1 MNYMPIFLNIEDKEF
16 LVIGGGN
23 VATEKIKRI
32 LRFTDKITVISPK
45 ITQELND
52 LIKERSIRYIQ
63 EEYKPEIIKDY
74 DIVIVAISDVELQ
87 KEIYRQAKRENKLCN
102 TVDVADESDFIFPSV
117 VKKGDLIVAFSTS
130 GYSPALAKYLRIY
143 FEDII
148 PDEVEGFLREM
159 RVLRQSLPKGKDRQE
174 LLDRKAK
181 EFFEK
186 NLKNS

>member
-87 KEIYRQAKRENKLCN
+87 KEI
-102 TVDVADESDFIFPSV
+102 
-117 VKKGDLIVAFSTS
+117 
-130 GYSPALAKYLRIY
+130 
-143 FEDII
+143 
-148 PDEVEGFLREM
+148 
-159 RVLRQSLPKGKDRQE
+159 
-174 LLDRKAK
+174 
-181 EFFEK
+181 
-186 NLKNS
+186 